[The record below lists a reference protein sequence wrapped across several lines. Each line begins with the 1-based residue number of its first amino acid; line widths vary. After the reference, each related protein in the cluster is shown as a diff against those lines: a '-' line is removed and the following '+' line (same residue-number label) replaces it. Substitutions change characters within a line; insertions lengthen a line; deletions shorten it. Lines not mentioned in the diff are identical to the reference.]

1 MIQHSYATI
10 HLKIERK
17 GYKRDKYRKESM
29 IGNVMLQR
37 EAYREKMT
45 VNEVFVLLTCPYMI
59 TCLAPLSTVYEFF
72 F

>member
-1 MIQHSYATI
+1 
-10 HLKIERK
+10 
-17 GYKRDKYRKESM
+17 M